1 MEPLS
6 GMNGP
11 LCHSGALW
19 TESENTGELSHE
31 GETED
36 TPWRHVGTAK
46 VWATASGC
54 LPSSLS
60 LQEDPVFWHGYKEKG
75 RG

>member
-11 LCHSGALW
+11 LCHSGALQS
-19 TESENTGELSHE
+19 EPENTGELSHE

-54 LPSSLS
+54 PSTPTPP
-60 LQEDPVFWHGYKEKG
+60 QPAG
-75 RG
+75 RLCVLARF